1 VGWVRPLTLQPRFS
15 NNVCASYDNDI
26 ATKAE
31 FYPTL
36 NKSQLFPDYIA
47 VQSGHSRGS
56 TLDLTLVTPPSRP
69 LHRTAPHRHAA
80 SVTLSPAGAVAC
92 AAAGGI
98 CTGAAAAALL

>member
-1 VGWVRPLTLQPRFS
+1 MGGVRPLSLQPRFS
-15 NNVCASYDNDI
+15 NNVCASYDNDTV
-26 ATKAE
+26 TKAE

-56 TLDLTLVTPPSRP
+56 TLDLTLVIRPSCP
-69 LHRTAPHRHAA
+69 LAPHRHAA
-80 SVTLSPAGAVAC
+80 CVTLSPAGAVAR

-98 CTGAAAAALL
+98 RTGAAAAAVL